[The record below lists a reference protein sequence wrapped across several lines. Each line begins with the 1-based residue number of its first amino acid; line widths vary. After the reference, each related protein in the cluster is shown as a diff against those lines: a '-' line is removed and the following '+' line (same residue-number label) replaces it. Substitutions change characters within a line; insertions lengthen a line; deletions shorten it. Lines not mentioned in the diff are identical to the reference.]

1 MKLLDRFFPLGI
13 LLLLASVVP
22 SYAMG
27 APESGY
33 SPTASIELIVPASEG
48 GGSDIFAKAIA
59 DTIGES
65 DLMPVDLIV
74 DQKPGGSGAAAIAYV
89 NSRPHPDHTL
99 IVVNSSH
106 ILRMF
111 VNSDSMELRPIA
123 RLAVDPILLVVSA
136 DSPFETFGDFSRE
149 AVGRRMMV
157 GTADVLDR
165 YCVMRLNREIGGDLR
180 SIYYNGASF
189 IEHGLVH
196 GLLDGGIM
204 NPSEAKEG
212 LSAGRIRILATF
224 SELSPSRFIPPVES
238 FSQMGYTGLE
248 FQSSRYVMGPIGMGE
263 EAIAY
268 WSGVF
273 RELSLSDRW
282 NERYIEGR
290 NVRSAYLDMKQAEA
304 FLADTE
310 IPWVKQIIAE
320 GLVD

>member
-1 MKLLDRFFPLGI
+1 MKLHERFFPMGI
-13 LLLLASVVP
+13 LLLLASMVP
-22 SYAMG
+22 SFAMG

-33 SPTASIELIVPASEG
+33 TPTAAIELVVPASEG
-48 GGSDIFAKAIA
+48 GGSDILAKTIA
-59 DTIGES
+59 ETIAETA
-65 DLMPVDLIV
+65 LVPVDLIV
-74 DQKPGGSGAAAIAYV
+74 EQKPGGSGSAAFAYV

-111 VNSDSMELRPIA
+111 VNSNTMELTPIA
-123 RLAVDPILLVVSA
+123 RLAVDPILLVVPA
-136 DSPFETFGDFSRE
+136 DSPFETFEDFSRE
-149 AVGRRMMV
+149 AVKRRMMV

-189 IEHGLVH
+189 IEHGLVL
-196 GLLDGGIM
+196 GQLDGGIM

-212 LSAGRIRILATF
+212 LLDGRIRVLATF
-224 SELSPSRFIPPVES
+224 SELSPSQSIPQVES
-238 FSQMGYTGLE
+238 LSQMGYAGLE

-273 RELSLSDRW
+273 NELSLSDRW
-282 NERYIEGR
+282 NERYIESR

-304 FLADTE
+304 FLANTE
-310 IPWVKQIIAE
+310 IPWVKEIIAE